1 MAFKYGTLMKF
12 QLYLRKLQFKLLKY
26 WYRLQSA
33 LAGLNGKQVKQ
44 ITIQLVVRMLLSTKQ
59 AFQNAG
65 WSNQRFRYYFQKL
78 PLEVTL
84 GS

>member
-1 MAFKYGTLMKF
+1 MKF
-12 QLYLRKLQFKLLKY
+12 QLYLQKLQFKLLKY

-33 LAGLNGKQVKQ
+33 LAGLNGKQVSKSQ
-44 ITIQLVVRMLLSTKQ
+44 FNWLLACSFKKKQ
-59 AFQNAG
+59 AFQNVG
-65 WSNQRFRYYFQKL
+65 WLNQRFWNYFKKL